1 MSENTAVAV
10 PGNTGITVQTEE
22 EKLFAKLNGLKV
34 GSLTSVERSKVE
46 EQENY
51 FVRYFI
57 ALNSSYRGLEWQ
69 DFAQLN
75 EDECD
80 TLARVLLR
88 DTRNTRWMQEA
99 WLFCIPVVGWLKR
112 SYCMSTPDTSSNE
125 GLFTSLRYAICYKK
139 LRMANGAQCF
149 PFEKLREKL
158 EAYRVL

>member
-1 MSENTAVAV
+1 MSENAAVAV

-22 EKLFAKLNGLKV
+22 EKTLAKLASFREQNRNAC
-34 GSLTSVERSKVE
+34 ERVRTV
-46 EQENY
+46 EQEDY

-57 ALNSSYRGLEWQ
+57 ALSCSYQRLRLE
-69 DFAQLN
+69 DLAQL
-75 EDECD
+75 DKGECGV
-80 TLARVLLR
+80 LARVLLR